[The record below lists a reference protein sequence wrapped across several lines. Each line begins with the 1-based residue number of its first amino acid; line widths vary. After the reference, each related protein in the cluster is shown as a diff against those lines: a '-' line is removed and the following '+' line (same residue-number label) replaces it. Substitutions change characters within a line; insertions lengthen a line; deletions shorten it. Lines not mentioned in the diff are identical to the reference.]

1 MNQRQKRARDRRRA
15 GQDIGAS
22 TLHTGGHIVS
32 HRRGADPVV
41 RTPQKATGDVQ
52 GDKAQGLAKAS
63 PFFKKLKDIVK
74 PQSKTDEKQAIASA
88 TEDSVAEVEAE
99 LKPQKEQPAKEETK
113 AKTAPRGKA
122 TGDIKKTE
130 KDEDAK

>member
-1 MNQRQKRARDRRRA
+1 MNQRQKRARDRRRE

-22 TLHTGGHIVS
+22 TLHTGGHIAS

-63 PFFKKLKDIVK
+63 PFFKKLKEIVK
-74 PQSKTDEKQAIASA
+74 PESKADEKQAIASA
-88 TEDSVAEVEAE
+88 TEDPVAKAE
-99 LKPQKEQPAKEETK
+99 PQKEEPAKEETK
-113 AKTAPRGKA
+113 TEAKAKTKPRGKA
-122 TGDIKKTE
+122 TGDIK
-130 KDEDAK
+130 DEDAK